1 MNGFV
6 RRVINRTVQHF
17 ERKTPDS
24 FQIVNKLNEL
34 SMKENELITTK
45 FVTFENLNSLKDM
58 NFLNVDFYN
67 I

>member
-6 RRVINRTVQHF
+6 RRVINRTAQHS
-17 ERKTPDS
+17 ERKTSDS

-45 FVTFENLNSLKDM
+45 FVTFENLNCLKDM

>member
-1 MNGFV
+1 MNRFV

>member
-1 MNGFV
+1 MNRFV
-6 RRVINRTVQHF
+6 RRVINRTVQHS
-17 ERKTPDS
+17 ERKTSDS

-45 FVTFENLNSLKDM
+45 FVTFENSNSLKDM